1 MTAADW
7 FAHWFDEDYSL
18 VYAHR
23 DETEAEQ
30 AIALALGVAPGL
42 AHGPVLDLGC
52 GGARHLAV
60 MRRTNPRAFG
70 LDLSAHLLGTAPESL
85 RPWLLRGD
93 MRHLPVRPG
102 SLAGVTLWFTP
113 FGYFSDVQNQAV
125 LQGIARCLAP
135 GGVLVLDFLNAGR
148 LRRDLEPES
157 VLEREGLRVT
167 IQRRIE
173 AGRVVKRMEL
183 LRLDSGAVRSVTE
196 SVRLY
201 EPWELTG
208 MAARA
213 GLRLVAERGD
223 YAGDGFQATASPR
236 WIGFLEKPTREARPA
251 RG

>member
-1 MTAADW
+1 MTASDW

-30 AIALALGVAPGL
+30 AVALALEVAPGL
-42 AHGPVLDLGC
+42 GMGPVLDLGC
-52 GGARHLAV
+52 GGARHLGV
-60 MRRTNPRAFG
+60 LRRTHPGAFG
-70 LDLSAHLLGTAPESL
+70 LDLSAHLLGTAPPDL

-93 MRHLPVRPG
+93 MRALPIRPG

-113 FGYFSDVQNQAV
+113 FGYFSDLQNQQV
-125 LQGIARCLAP
+125 LDGIARVLAP

-148 LRRDLEPES
+148 LRRELEPES
-157 VLEREGLRVT
+157 TLEREGLRVT

-183 LRLDSGAVRSVTE
+183 LRLDSGAVRTVTE

-201 EPWELTG
+201 EPWELVG

-213 GLRLVAERGD
+213 GLRMRAERGD
-223 YAGDGFQATASPR
+223 YGGARFEALASPR
-236 WIGFLEKPTREARPA
+236 WIGFLEKP
-251 RG
+251 RGA